1 MIREVASLL
10 NEGTSAKRQCLKGSE
25 QKSKQFEKQ
34 YIFFDQARIQNAPV
48 CSDMYYKNTFVNHA
62 RML

>member
-1 MIREVASLL
+1 M
-10 NEGTSAKRQCLKGSE
+10 GSM